1 MIMEKSKKTLSS
13 TMKGESM
20 KNKIMK
26 KLFAS
31 VLTVACVTGLLA
43 GCGNTENGNQTS
55 QVESKT
61 SSEAVSSAVSAGTSE
76 SAAEEEAVEVTYP
89 MEGDHT
95 LKIAIQTKPT
105 ISAYYDNWADT
116 PFAQAWQE
124 QTGVSIEVTEYAD
137 SQAMALMMASGDL
150 PDIIFYNFDFYSGGA
165 AKAIEDKII
174 EPLNDYIEYI
184 PDLMAALEIEED
196 FIKDVTTYNGDII
209 GFPNIKGDV
218 YLSVISGM
226 VTRQDWLDEIGMDVP
241 QTPDEFY
248 QMLKAYKE
256 ELNVEYPLSMIF
268 GQFKGT
274 LIGSGVITT
283 PFNLVK
289 GDWYVK
295 NGEIHY
301 GYAEKEYKDVLE
313 YLHKLYEEGLID
325 PNFATTDVATSRSN
339 FMNGLSGVIS
349 DSAGSGVGGFV
360 NSLPDAGVVG
370 IGSLVANEGDTPMSG
385 HFEERITRFYAV
397 ITPQCEDKEAA
408 AQFLN
413 YLYTDEGH
421 LLANFGIE
429 GESYTM
435 VDGVPTYTDIIMNNP
450 DGKDK
455 QTAMSH
461 YCLAWEQS
469 PMIQDKGYGEQYFN
483 LPEQIQAKTLWSQTD
498 AQKYF
503 APYLLIAEEDQAEYN
518 KLFGDINT
526 YVNEMLIHYVDGTK
540 DLADFETEYL
550 GTLKDMGIDKVIE
563 MRQAAYDMYNAK

>member
-1 MIMEKSKKTLSS
+1 
-13 TMKGESM
+13 M
-20 KNKIMK
+20 KNKVIR
-26 KLFAS
+26 KLFAG

-43 GCGNTENGNQTS
+43 GCGNTQSSKES
-55 QVESKT
+55 SKAESKT
-61 SSEAVSSAVSAGTSE
+61 SSEAKSSEVSQTAE
-76 SAAEEEAVEVTYP
+76 SSEEAVEVTYP
-89 MEGDHT
+89 IEGDNT
-95 LKIAIQTKPT
+95 LTMAIQTKST

-124 QTGVSIEVTEYAD
+124 QTGVTLEVTEYAD
-137 SQAMALMMASGDL
+137 GQAMALMMASGEL
-150 PDIIFYNFDFYSGGA
+150 PDIIFYNFSSYSGGA

-174 EPLNDYIEYI
+174 EPLNDYVEYI
-184 PDLMAALEIEED
+184 PDLMAALEMEED
-196 FIKDVTTYNGDII
+196 FIKDVTTDNGDII

-226 VTRQDWLDEIGMDVP
+226 VTRQDWLDAIGMEVP

-256 ELNVEYPLSMIF
+256 ELNVEYPLSTVLSHLKDVLVGHGYLTSPF
-268 GQFKGT
+268 G
-274 LIGSGVITT
+274 
-283 PFNLVK
+283 LVK

-295 NGEIHY
+295 DGEIHY

-313 YLHKLYEEGLID
+313 FLHKLYEEELID
-325 PNFATTDVATSRSN
+325 PNFATMDFTTQRSN
-339 FMNGLSGVIS
+339 FMNGLSGVVS
-349 DSAGSGVGGFV
+349 DSAGSGVGGYV
-360 NSLPDAGVVG
+360 NNMPDAGVVG

-397 ITPQCEDKEAA
+397 ITPQCENKEVA

-413 YLYTDEGH
+413 YLYSEEGH

-435 VDGVPTYTDIIMNNP
+435 VDGVPTYTDLIMNNP
-450 DGKDK
+450 DGMDK

-469 PMIQDKGYGEQYFN
+469 PMVQDKGYGEQYFN

-498 AQKYF
+498 AQEYF
-503 APYLLIAEEDQAEYN
+503 VPYLQIPEADQAEYT
-518 KLFGDINT
+518 KLSGDIST
-526 YVNEMLIHYVDGTK
+526 YVNEMFIHYVDGTK
-540 DLADFETEYL
+540 DLADFESEYL

-563 MRQAAYDMYNAK
+563 MKQAAYDQYNAK